1 MRQELLEWHKWEI
14 HVVFLDVTEGSIE
27 GVREAVIIYYAND
40 TIFLNNSV
48 NSYKNLLLMDAG
60 ISCESHRWLKAI
72 WSYSRENLGIPYC
85 TFWVISLC
93 LSF

>member
-40 TIFLNNSV
+40 TIF
-48 NSYKNLLLMDAG
+48 
-60 ISCESHRWLKAI
+60 
-72 WSYSRENLGIPYC
+72 
-85 TFWVISLC
+85 
-93 LSF
+93 